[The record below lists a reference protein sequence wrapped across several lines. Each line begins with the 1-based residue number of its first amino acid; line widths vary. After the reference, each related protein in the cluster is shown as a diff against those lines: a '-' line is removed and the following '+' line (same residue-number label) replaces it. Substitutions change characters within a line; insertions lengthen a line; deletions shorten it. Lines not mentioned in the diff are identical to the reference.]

1 MFLKAGLQRLR
12 PWTFTFLTGLGLVQ
26 GAQAQSDWHLQSSLQ
41 MGLDAWRIEH
51 SATDKTTQGTMYL
64 ADSDTR
70 WTFSEWSPWY
80 SLQSQLNLGASSQV
94 VLRGRANQGL
104 GSSLDQLYLDHAIS
118 PSLGFR
124 AGVADYR
131 ATWCRE
137 YDLDNPWVRES
148 DPFCSHR
155 VVRLSSSSAPALQAY
170 VNLELGN
177 YQMQG
182 AAGIYRPRA
191 FGYAK
196 REFGDFRVKN
206 NHHITKNH
214 KQAVSLNIVDKSSST
229 EWRLSWIGL
238 DQSLFDS
245 DFVQF
250 NDKSIYPSTQLDYHQ
265 KSNTFFAGVSW
276 QVSPKLR
283 SRLTHMTS
291 DLKAHCVMLNPLA
304 GPPSQCSNRYKKA
317 STVLE
322 LNYQLFPTDIL
333 SVSFV
338 TFPVIQ
344 DTAYKRD
351 HQSMS
356 AAWRHDWGKGW
367 FNALQL
373 SRAQSETAYN
383 LRPLYVPYVPGLAK
397 AWAAGFRLGYQW

>member
-1 MFLKAGLQRLR
+1 MFD
-12 PWTFTFLTGLGLVQ
+12 GLGPAPN
-26 GAQAQSDWHLQSSLQ
+26 AQAQSDWQLQNTLQ
-41 MGLDAWRIEH
+41 MGVDAWRIEH
-51 SATDKTTQGTMYL
+51 SANDKTTQGTMYL
-64 ADSDTR
+64 ADAATR
-70 WTFSEWSPWY
+70 WDFSELSPWFN
-80 SLQSQLNLGASSQV
+80 LHSQLSLGMRNHL
-94 VLRGRANQGL
+94 VLQGRANQGL
-104 GSSLDQLYLDHAIS
+104 GASLDQLYLDHGIS

-148 DPFCSHR
+148 DPFCSHWL
-155 VVRLSSSSAPALQAY
+155 VRMSSSSAPALQTY
-170 VNLELGN
+170 VNLELGH
-177 YQMQG
+177 YQIQG
-182 AAGIYRPRA
+182 VAGIYRPRA
-191 FGYAK
+191 LGYAN
-196 REFGDFRVKN
+196 REFGDFNLKN

-214 KQAVSLNIVDKSSST
+214 KQAISLNIIDKSSSM

-238 DQSLFDS
+238 NQSLFDS
-245 DFVQF
+245 DFVQI
-250 NDKSIYPSTQLDYHQ
+250 NDKNTYPSTQLKYHQ
-265 KSNTFFAGVSW
+265 QSNTYFLGVSW

-291 DLKAHCVMLNPLA
+291 DLKAQCVLLNPLA
-304 GPPSQCSNRYKKA
+304 GPPCSNRFEKA

-338 TFPVIQ
+338 TFPVVQ
-344 DTAYKRD
+344 DKAYKRD

-367 FNALQL
+367 FNALQV
-373 SRAQSETAYN
+373 SIAQSETAYN
-383 LRPLYVPYVPGLAK
+383 LSPRYVPYVPGLAK
-397 AWAAGFRLGYQW
+397 AWAAGFRLGYQWR

>member
-1 MFLKAGLQRLR
+1 MLKPLKL
-12 PWTFTFLTGLGLVQ
+12 WTVSFLTGLGLLLQ
-26 GAQAQSDWHLQSSLQ
+26 GAQAQSDWHVQSVFQ
-41 MGLDAWRIEH
+41 TGVDAWHIEH
-51 SATDKTTQGTMYL
+51 SAEDKTTKSTMYL

-70 WTFSEWSPWY
+70 WTFSKWSPWY
-80 SLQSQLNLGASSQV
+80 SLQSQLNLGPRNQV

-124 AGVADYR
+124 AGIADYR

-137 YDLDNPWVRES
+137 YDLDNPWVRQS

-155 VVRLSSSSAPALQAY
+155 YLRMSSSSAPAIQAY
-170 VNLELGN
+170 VNLELGQ

-182 AAGIYRPRA
+182 VAGVFRPRA
-191 FGYAK
+191 FGYAH
-196 REFGDFRVKN
+196 REFGDFVVGN
-206 NHHITKNH
+206 SHHITKNH
-214 KQAVSLNIVDKSSST
+214 KQAVSFNVIDKSSST

-238 DQSLFDS
+238 NQSLFDS
-245 DFVQF
+245 DSVQL
-250 NDKSIYPSTQLDYHQ
+250 NDPSIYPSTQLNYHQ
-265 KSNTFFAGVSW
+265 KSNTYFAGVSW

-283 SRLTHMTS
+283 SRLTHMS
-291 DLKAHCVMLNPLA
+291 SLLKAQCVLLNPLA
-304 GPPSQCSNRYKKA
+304 GPPCTNNYQKS

-322 LNYQLFPTDIL
+322 LNYQLRPTDML
-333 SVSFV
+333 SVSWV
-338 TFPVIQ
+338 TFPVVQ
-344 DTAYKRD
+344 NNAYQRD

-356 AAWRHDWGKGW
+356 AAWRRDWGQGW

-373 SRAQSETAYN
+373 SHAQSETAYN
-383 LRPLYVPYVPGLAK
+383 LTPQYVPYVPGLAK